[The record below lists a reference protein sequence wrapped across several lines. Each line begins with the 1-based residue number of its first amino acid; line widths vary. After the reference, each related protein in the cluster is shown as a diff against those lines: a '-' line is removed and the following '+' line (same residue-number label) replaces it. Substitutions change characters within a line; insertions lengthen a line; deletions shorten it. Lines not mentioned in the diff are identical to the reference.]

1 MTSEPGLTRDDST
14 ESCEA
19 KLRHFRAFTV
29 AHPHLLAAKDHLM
42 TTLRDSA
49 QNSLVFVLGPTG
61 VGKTTLRAKI
71 EKDLAVGLIE
81 QLRNDH
87 ERLPVVS
94 VEAVAPE
101 SGNFSW
107 REHFK
112 RLLDAMREPVIDY
125 KLDRKGKPWG
135 LGRPVFPFDPSARGA
150 GAEYQHSVELALRYR
165 RPAAVF
171 IDEAQHLSKMS
182 SGRRLLDQLDVIK
195 SLANRTGIPHVL
207 LGTYDLLA
215 FRNLNGQLS
224 RRSTDVHFGRYRA
237 ESANE
242 AAIFL
247 NVVRSFEA
255 QLPVG
260 KSIDLARNW
269 EYLYERSIGCVG
281 VLKEWLA
288 RAFSRAVRR
297 GQERLERV
305 DLETCA
311 LSVSQCDKMLTEC
324 IEGEMRMSESGES
337 RCRLRTRLRLKSQ
350 TERSVPPQ
358 VVREAGASRKRGNRR
373 PGQRLPKRDVVGT
386 VGFVHAS

>member
-1 MTSEPGLTRDDST
+1 MTSEPELTRDHPV

-19 KLRHFRAFTV
+19 KLRNFRAFTV
-29 AHPHLLAAKDHLM
+29 AHPHLLAAKEQMM
-42 TTLRDSA
+42 TALLDSA
-49 QNSLVFVLGPTG
+49 PNSLVFVLGPTG

-71 EKDLAVGLIE
+71 EKDLTVGLAK
-81 QLRNDH
+81 QLENDY

-112 RLLDAMREPVIDY
+112 RLLDAMREPAIDY
-125 KLDRKGKPWG
+125 KLSRKGKPWG

-171 IDEAQHLSKMS
+171 IDEAQHMSKMS

-195 SLANRTGIPHVL
+195 SLANRSGIPHVL

-237 ESANE
+237 ERANE

-247 NVVRSFEA
+247 NVVRSFET
-255 QLPVG
+255 QLPID
-260 KSIDLARNW
+260 KSIELTKDW

-281 VLKEWLA
+281 VLKEWLV
-288 RAFSRAVRR
+288 RALSRALRR
-297 GQERLERV
+297 GQKALERV

-324 IEGEMRMSESGES
+324 IEGEMRMTENSES
-337 RCRLRTRLRLKSQ
+337 RCRLRARLGLKGLE
-350 TERSVPPQ
+350 ERSASPPAVPQ
-358 VVREAGASRKRGNRR
+358 VGASRRRKNWR
-373 PGQRLPKRDVVGT
+373 PGQRLPKRDLVGN
-386 VGFVHAS
+386 VGFGHAS

>member
-1 MTSEPGLTRDDST
+1 MTYEPGLTRDHPV
-14 ESCEA
+14 EPCEA
-19 KLRHFRAFTV
+19 KLRNFRAFTV
-29 AHPHLLAAKDHLM
+29 AHPHLLAAKEELV
-42 TTLRDSA
+42 TTLSDSA
-49 QNSLVFVLGPTG
+49 PNSLVFVLGPTG

-71 EKDLAVGLIE
+71 EKDLTVGLAK
-81 QLRNDH
+81 QLENDY

-112 RLLDAMREPVIDY
+112 RLLEAMREPAIDY
-125 KLDRKGKPWG
+125 KLSRKGKPWG

-171 IDEAQHLSKMS
+171 IDEAQHMSKMS

-195 SLANRTGIPHVL
+195 SLANRSGIPHVL

-237 ESANE
+237 ERANE

-255 QLPVG
+255 QLPVN
-260 KSIDLARNW
+260 KSIDLTKHW

-281 VLKEWLA
+281 VLKEWLL
-288 RAFSRAVRR
+288 RALSRALRR
-297 GQERLERV
+297 GQKGLERV
-305 DLETCA
+305 DLEACA
-311 LSVSQCDKMLTEC
+311 LSISQCDKMLTEC
-324 IEGEMRMSESGES
+324 IEGEMRMTENDDS
-337 RCRLRTRLRLKSQ
+337 RCRLRARLALKGPV
-350 TERSVPPQ
+350 ERSTLPQ
-358 VVREAGASRKRGNRR
+358 AGASRRSRPRR
-373 PGQRLPKRDVVGT
+373 PGQRLPRRDAVGN
-386 VGFVHAS
+386 VGFSHAS

>member
-1 MTSEPGLTRDDST
+1 MTSEPDLTRDHPV

-29 AHPHLLAAKDHLM
+29 AHPHLVAAKEQLM
-42 TTLRDSA
+42 TTLLDSA
-49 QNSLVFVLGPTG
+49 PNSLVFVLGPTG

-71 EKDLAVGLIE
+71 EKELTVGLTK
-81 QLRNDH
+81 QLENDY

-112 RLLDAMREPVIDY
+112 RLLDAMHEPAIDY
-125 KLDRKGKPWG
+125 KLSRKGKPWG

-171 IDEAQHLSKMS
+171 IDEAQHLSKMN

-195 SLANRTGIPHVL
+195 SLANRSGIPHVL
-207 LGTYDLLA
+207 LGTYDLLP

-237 ESANE
+237 DRANE

-255 QLPVG
+255 QLPVD
-260 KSIDLARNW
+260 KSIDLTKDW

-281 VLKEWLA
+281 VLKEWLE
-288 RAFSRAVRR
+288 RALSRALRR
-297 GQERLERV
+297 GQKGLERV

-324 IEGEMRMSESGES
+324 IEGEMRMTENSES
-337 RCRLRTRLRLKSQ
+337 RCRLRVRLGLK
-350 TERSVPPQ
+350 TPVERSTLPHLVQ
-358 VVREAGASRKRGNRR
+358 QAGASRRWRNRR
-373 PGQRLPKRDVVGT
+373 PGQRLPKRDVVGN
-386 VGFVHAS
+386 VGFGHAS

>member
-1 MTSEPGLTRDDST
+1 MTSEPELTRDHPV

-19 KLRHFRAFTV
+19 KLRNFRAFTV
-29 AHPHLLAAKDHLM
+29 AHPHLLAAKEQLI
-42 TTLRDSA
+42 TTLLDSA
-49 QNSLVFVLGPTG
+49 PNSLVFVLGPTG

-71 EKDLAVGLIE
+71 EKDLTVGLAK
-81 QLRNDH
+81 QLENDY

-112 RLLDAMREPVIDY
+112 RLLDAMREPAIDY
-125 KLDRKGKPWG
+125 KLSRKGKPWG
-135 LGRPVFPFDPSARGA
+135 LGRSVFPFDPSARGA

-171 IDEAQHLSKMS
+171 IDEAQHMSKMS

-195 SLANRTGIPHVL
+195 SLANRSGIPHVL

-224 RRSTDVHFGRYRA
+224 RRSTDVHFGRYQA
-237 ESANE
+237 ERANE

-255 QLPVG
+255 QLPVD
-260 KSIDLARNW
+260 KSIELTKDW

-281 VLKEWLA
+281 VLKEWLV
-288 RAFSRAVRR
+288 RALSRALRR
-297 GQERLERV
+297 GQKGLQRV

-324 IEGEMRMSESGES
+324 IEGEMRMTENTES
-337 RCRLRTRLRLKSQ
+337 RSRLRARLGLK
-350 TERSVPPQ
+350 TPVERSAPPHVVPQ
-358 VVREAGASRKRGNRR
+358 ADASRKWRHRR
-373 PGQRLPKRDVVGT
+373 PGQRLPRRDVVGN
-386 VGFVHAS
+386 VGFGHAS

>member
-1 MTSEPGLTRDDST
+1 MTSEPGLTRDHPV

-19 KLRHFRAFTV
+19 KLRNFRAFTV
-29 AHPHLLAAKDHLM
+29 AHPHLVAAKEQLM
-42 TTLRDSA
+42 TTLLDSA
-49 QNSLVFVLGPTG
+49 PNSLVFVLGPTG

-71 EKDLAVGLIE
+71 EKELTVGLTK
-81 QLRNDH
+81 QLENDY

-112 RLLDAMREPVIDY
+112 RLLDAMREPAIDY
-125 KLDRKGKPWG
+125 KLSRKGKPWG

-171 IDEAQHLSKMS
+171 IDEAQHLSKMN

-195 SLANRTGIPHVL
+195 SLANRSGIPHVL

-237 ESANE
+237 ERANE

-255 QLPVG
+255 QLPVD
-260 KSIDLARNW
+260 KAIDLTKDW

-281 VLKEWLA
+281 VLKEWLV
-288 RAFSRAVRR
+288 RALSRALRR
-297 GQERLERV
+297 GQKGLERV

-324 IEGEMRMSESGES
+324 IEGEMRMTENSES
-337 RCRLRTRLRLKSQ
+337 RCRLRARLGLKPPV
-350 TERSVPPQ
+350 ERSVPPQ
-358 VVREAGASRKRGNRR
+358 VVPQAGASRRWRNRR
-373 PGQRLPKRDVVGT
+373 PGQRSPTRDVVGN
-386 VGFVHAS
+386 VGFGHAS

>member
-42 TTLRDSA
+42 TTLWDSA

-171 IDEAQHLSKMS
+171 IHEAEHLSKMS
-182 SGRRLLDQLDVIK
+182 SGHRLLDPLDVIK

-207 LGTYDLLA
+207 LGTYDLLS

-237 ESANE
+237 ERANE
-242 AAIFL
+242 AAIYL

-260 KSIDLARNW
+260 ESIDLAKNW

-288 RAFSRAVRR
+288 RALSRAFRR

-305 DLETCA
+305 VLETCA

-324 IEGEMRMSESGES
+324 IEGEMRMTESGDS
-337 RCRLRTRLRLKSQ
+337 RCGLRARLGLKSQ
-350 TERSVPPQ
+350 GERSAPPQ
-358 VVREAGASRKRGNRR
+358 VVREAGASRKQKNRR
-373 PGQRLPKRDVVGT
+373 PGQRLPKRDVVGN
-386 VGFVHAS
+386 VGFVHTS

>member
-1 MTSEPGLTRDDST
+1 MTSEPELTRDHQV

-19 KLRHFRAFTV
+19 KLRNFRAFTV
-29 AHPHLLAAKDHLM
+29 AHPHLMAAKEQMM
-42 TTLRDSA
+42 TTLLDSA
-49 QNSLVFVLGPTG
+49 PNSLVFVLGPTG

-71 EKDLAVGLIE
+71 EKDLTVGLAK
-81 QLRNDH
+81 QLENDY

-112 RLLDAMREPVIDY
+112 RLLDAMREPAIDY
-125 KLDRKGKPWG
+125 KLSRKGKPWG
-135 LGRPVFPFDPSARGA
+135 LGRPVYPFDPSARGA

-171 IDEAQHLSKMS
+171 IDEAQHMSKMS

-195 SLANRTGIPHVL
+195 SLANRSGIPHVL

-237 ESANE
+237 ERANE

-255 QLPVG
+255 QLPVN
-260 KSIDLARNW
+260 KSIELTKNW
-269 EYLYERSIGCVG
+269 EYLYERSIGSVG

-288 RAFSRAVRR
+288 RALSRALSR
-297 GQERLERV
+297 GQKGLERV

-324 IEGEMRMSESGES
+324 IEGEMRMTENSEG
-337 RCRLRTRLRLKSQ
+337 RCRLRARLGLKGLE
-350 TERSVPPQ
+350 ERSASPPAVRQ
-358 VVREAGASRKRGNRR
+358 VGATRRQKNWR
-373 PGQRLPKRDVVGT
+373 PGQRLPKRDLVGNG
-386 VGFVHAS
+386 GFVRAS

>member
-1 MTSEPGLTRDDST
+1 MTYEPGLTRDHPV
-14 ESCEA
+14 EPFEA
-19 KLRHFRAFTV
+19 KLRNFRAFTV
-29 AHPHLLAAKDHLM
+29 AHPHLLAAKEELV
-42 TTLRDSA
+42 TTLSDSA
-49 QNSLVFVLGPTG
+49 PNSLVFVLGPTG

-71 EKDLAVGLIE
+71 EKDLTVGLAK
-81 QLRNDH
+81 QLENDY

-112 RLLDAMREPVIDY
+112 RLLEAMREPAIDY
-125 KLDRKGKPWG
+125 KLSRKGKPWG
-135 LGRPVFPFDPSARGA
+135 LGRPVFPFDPSARWA

-171 IDEAQHLSKMS
+171 IDEAQHMSKMS

-195 SLANRTGIPHVL
+195 SLANRSGIPHVL

-224 RRSTDVHFGRYRA
+224 RSSTDVHFGRYRA
-237 ESANE
+237 ERANE

-255 QLPVG
+255 QLPVD
-260 KSIDLARNW
+260 KSIDLTKHW

-281 VLKEWLA
+281 VLKEWLL
-288 RAFSRAVRR
+288 RALSHALRR
-297 GQERLERV
+297 GQKGLERV
-305 DLETCA
+305 DLEACA
-311 LSVSQCDKMLTEC
+311 LSISQCDKMLTEC
-324 IEGEMRMSESGES
+324 IEGEMRMTENDES
-337 RCRLRTRLRLKSQ
+337 RCRLRARLGLKGPV
-350 TERSVPPQ
+350 ERSTLPQ
-358 VVREAGASRKRGNRR
+358 AGTSRRSRPRR
-373 PGQRLPKRDVVGT
+373 PGQRLPRRDAVGN
-386 VGFVHAS
+386 VGFSHAS

>member
-1 MTSEPGLTRDDST
+1 MVSESGSTRDNSIV
-14 ESCEA
+14 SCEA
-19 KLRHFRAFTV
+19 KLQHFRAFTV
-29 AHPHLLAAKDHLM
+29 AHPHLLAAKEQLM
-42 TTLRDSA
+42 TTLLDSA

-61 VGKTTLRAKI
+61 VGKTTLRAKT
-71 EKDLAVGLIE
+71 EKDLTVGLAE
-81 QLRNDH
+81 HLQNDYA
-87 ERLPVVS
+87 RLPVVS

-112 RLLDAMREPVIDY
+112 RLLDAMREPAIDY
-125 KLDRKGKPWG
+125 KLSRKGKPWG

-171 IDEAQHLSKMS
+171 IDEAQHMSKMS

-195 SLANRTGIPHVL
+195 SLANRSGIPHVL

-237 ESANE
+237 ERANE

-255 QLPVG
+255 QLPVD
-260 KSIDLARNW
+260 KSIELTKLGIPVRKEHRMRW
-269 EYLYERSIGCVG
+269 RPQRMVG
-281 VLKEWLA
+281 EGAVACSQA
-288 RAFSRAVRR
+288 RAKRR
-297 GQERLERV
+297 SNEWTLRS
-305 DLETCA
+305 CA
-311 LSVSQCDKMLTEC
+311 LSVSA
-324 IEGEMRMSESGES
+324 MRQDAH
-337 RCRLRTRLRLKSQ
+337 RVYR
-350 TERSVPPQ
+350 
-358 VVREAGASRKRGNRR
+358 RGNANDRK
-373 PGQRLPKRDVVGT
+373 QRAAAVACALDWD
-386 VGFVHAS
+386 